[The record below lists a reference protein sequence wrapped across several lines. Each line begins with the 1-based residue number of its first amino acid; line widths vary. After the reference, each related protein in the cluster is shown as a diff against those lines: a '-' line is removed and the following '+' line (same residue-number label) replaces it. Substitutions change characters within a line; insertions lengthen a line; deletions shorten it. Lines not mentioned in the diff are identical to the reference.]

1 MDFPTLS
8 DVTGWVTNTDPNL
21 EPALEFAHKMQ
32 LFYIFQ
38 AGTLAQNMAA
48 QLKVSHTQAQLD
60 SYQTFLQQINKS
72 FVDWLDNES
81 AFENANSNLPKL
93 NLNGG
98 DIFTASGISKIK
110 AVLNTWS
117 DDKDGISG
125 LGFIPLII
133 GAVAGLL
140 ALWGVYE
147 ISKRFT
153 TTVQDKEDLLAQTAK
168 TIQDLKL
175 SPTDAAALLVS
186 TQAQTPTDTGAG
198 GISSILKYGLLGLAA
213 IFILPQILPKSKS

>member
-1 MDFPTLS
+1 MDFPTLQ
-8 DVTGWVTNTDPNL
+8 DVEGWITNVDPRV
-21 EPALEFAHKMQ
+21 EPALELAHKMQ

-38 AGTLAQNMAA
+38 AGTLAQNMAK
-48 QLKVSHTQAQLD
+48 QLQASHTQAQLD
-60 SYQTFLQQINKS
+60 SYQLFLQKINKS
-72 FVDWLDNES
+72 FVDWLDNEA
-81 AFENANSNLPKL
+81 AFESAKSDLPVL

-98 DIFTASGISKIK
+98 DIFTANGIAKIK

-117 DDKDGISG
+117 DDKAGISG

-140 ALWGVYE
+140 ALWGAYE

-153 TTVQDKEDLLAQTAK
+153 TTVQDKEDLLAQTAQ
-168 TIQDLKL
+168 TIKDLKL

-198 GISSILKYGLLGLAA
+198 GISSILKYGLLAAGA
-213 IFILPQILPKSKS
+213 IFLLPILMPKKSN